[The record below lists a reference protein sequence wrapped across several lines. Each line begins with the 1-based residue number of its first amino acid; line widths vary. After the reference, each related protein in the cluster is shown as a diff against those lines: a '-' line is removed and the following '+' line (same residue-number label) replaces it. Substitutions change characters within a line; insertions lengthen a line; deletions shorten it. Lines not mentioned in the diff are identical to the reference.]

1 MECRVSLAPELGV
14 NAFEFITAWNQTPAC
29 RAAAEA
35 RLAGMGG
42 GVGVIFDPSRLRGAT
57 AVLNRLADNVDGA
70 ALHALLERA
79 LRRRVQVREGPQAEV
94 VRLLMV
100 SPA

>member
-42 GVGVIFDPSRLRGAT
+42 GAGVVFDPSRLRGNT
-57 AVLNRLADNVDGA
+57 AVLNRLADDVDAA
-70 ALHALLERA
+70 ALRALLERA
-79 LRRRVQVREGPQAEV
+79 LRRPIQVREEPQPDGT
-94 VRLLMV
+94 RLLAV

>member
-1 MECRVSLAPELGV
+1 MECRISLAPELGV
-14 NAFEFITAWNQTPAC
+14 NAFVFITAWNQMPAC

-42 GVGVIFDPSRLRGAT
+42 GAGVVFDPSRLRGHT
-57 AVLNRLADNVDGA
+57 AVLNRLASNVDAA

-79 LRRRVQVREGPQAEV
+79 LRHPIQVREEQQADGA
-94 VRLLMV
+94 RLLTV